1 MRILVGAW
9 VIIAL
14 LGLAIYQRTVIAE
27 AKGVI
32 RAQVK
37 VILMLCDRACDPAII
52 AVCESVEPP
61 EEYRP

>member
-1 MRILVGAW
+1 MKTFLV
-9 VIIAL
+9 VL
-14 LGLAIYQRTVIAE
+14 LLLLSGLAVYQRTVIAE

-37 VILMLCDRACDPAII
+37 AVLILCETACDPEIR
-52 AVCESVEPP
+52 AVCQAVEPP